1 VKILALAEELPGV
14 APAQDAPLLK
24 AEPQSLWE
32 LHLQGGVR
40 EIFFRADRTSA
51 VPVLEL
57 PTVEEA
63 QAQLETLPLVC
74 QKLIRFTLIPL
85 APYPG
90 FARLFSP
97 PEAPP
102 RPD

>member
-51 VPVLEL
+51 VPV
-57 PTVEEA
+57 
-63 QAQLETLPLVC
+63 